1 MSVDI
6 ANYFPKPTEPE
17 TRSTVEVHDRYRM
30 IREEI
35 AQKGYTRRSSSF
47 LQFFHVPPRFSTS
60 TLCFHPLRLCYMFA
74 SSMRCRLG
82 EFSELWTR
90 RMVRQKIRD
99 VSSVLGPPHLQ
110 GSVMGTTVNDE
121 RSADFG

>member
-1 MSVDI
+1 MSVDVAI
-6 ANYFPKPTEPE
+6 YFPQPTELE
-17 TRSTVEVHDRYRM
+17 TPSTVEVHDRYRI

-47 LQFFHVPPRFSTS
+47 LQFFHLPPRFSTS

-90 RMVRQKIRD
+90 MVRQKVRD
-99 VSSVLGPPHLQ
+99 VSWVLGPPHLQ
-110 GSVMGTTVNDE
+110 GSVMRTNRE
-121 RSADFG
+121 